1 MKKILFSISSCCIF
15 QIGLMAQIPQTP
27 LILGSTS
34 LSAGIHLKQN
44 PNTVISQEEIT
55 NNAVVVYRAGNQVK
69 LLPGFR
75 VNGLTNQGK
84 FLGIIQPNDYE
95 VVSMNTAGWSVP
107 KYEKLEL
114 GLKLPPIIQNQIND
128 FFTSNG
134 TNGIN
139 PYDPEAL
146 QINFFFALNGTQ
158 YKRSAFYYR
167 DFNVTN
173 NAWVENPTEYMHRV
187 RVAPPQTGN
196 GTFYFEVWVN
206 GVLQNPNVYNNFGTF
221 TVTPSNNHGHLTT
234 ANTNNTRKFFHED
247 GTPFF
252 GVGQNL
258 WAPGDNV
265 EPCIDQ
271 QYSSCVSPTT
281 YSKLRGWID
290 DMADNGGNFT
300 RLRIERFQFPVMWA
314 NQQYL
319 QNDPPA
325 DNDLS
330 KYLVNYDNNQKHMWE
345 LDQTFNKLEERDV
358 HAIISL
364 LQDQDFSINSV
375 YDDPINKDIWALNP
389 YSAILGQGQ
398 ANCKTFFANANAQ
411 TIYKKYLDYVIARW
425 GYSTSLGGWMMV
437 NETANLGIDVIG
449 GDATNGYITNSP
461 YNSDLTFRSHVDSW
475 ICDMKFYM
483 EQQYPWHPT
492 TTGLT
497 GFDIVNNNNTQTSV
511 YRNIPCLNFWSQND
525 YTPYVNSQNQTYFL
539 RDWYR
544 FGTAKQYFDDY
555 KPFIWGELGM
565 PDISND
571 IDKYNDRT
579 FHNANWISIISG
591 ALGTGM
597 YWNDM
602 PQAGGIN
609 HRANFKA
616 IKAFTNAV
624 DWSQP
629 WIPIVDDFDDRFG
642 TTGANG
648 KQIHTFR
655 AVTNDVKHVIAFSL
669 NKSSHWANDLASS
682 YAGNYNSLLQKQGI
696 NPNQPVYD
704 IDPSFSS
711 GNPKVEISPIQG
723 NIFGLTPYMVNK
735 YSTYGN
741 GGLVTSF
748 LQYASFGQL
757 SFNEDMPF
765 AINPLSGVPDYAY
778 IINPYPVFRT
788 SDTLA
793 FNSND
798 TVYIEPDFITDKQQ
812 YTYQYDWGNGITST
826 DSAALVH
833 YNNPGTY
840 TITLTIT
847 NDKADTSSIYT
858 QVVNVISAE
867 NQLNDAQISIYPN
880 PTLNNCFL
888 KYDETIFKQANI
900 EIYDQLGKLVLKEI
914 LNANNQINIA
924 HLNSG
929 MYFVRFYGKNY
940 NKICKLVKQ

>member
-1 MKKILFSISSCCIF
+1 MKKILLSISSCCIF
-15 QIGLMAQIPQTP
+15 QINLMSQIPQNS
-27 LILGSTS
+27 LILGNTS
-34 LSAGIHLKQN
+34 ISSGTFIKQN
-44 PNTVISQEEIT
+44 PNAVISQEEVT
-55 NNAVVVYRAGNQVK
+55 NNAVVVYRAGNHVK
-69 LLPGFR
+69 LIPGFR

-84 FLGIIQPNDYE
+84 FLGTIQPNDYE
-95 VVSMNTAGWSVP
+95 IVSMNTTGWSVP

-114 GLKLPPIIQNQIND
+114 GLKLPIVIQNQIND

-134 TNGIN
+134 ATGIN

-146 QINFFFALNGTQ
+146 LINFFFTLNGTQ
-158 YKRSAFYYR
+158 YKRRAFYYR
-167 DFNVTN
+167 DFNVAN
-173 NAWVENPTEYMHRV
+173 NNWVEQTSEYMQRV
-187 RVAPPQTGN
+187 RFSPPQTGN

-234 ANTNNTRKFFHED
+234 VNTNNTRKFFYED

-258 WAPGDNV
+258 WAPGDNALG
-265 EPCIDQ
+265 CIDQ
-271 QYSSCVSPTT
+271 TYFSCLSPTT

-290 DMADNGGNFT
+290 DMANNGGNFT
-300 RLRIERFQFPVMWA
+300 RLRIDNVQFPVMWS
-314 NQQYL
+314 NQQF
-319 QNDPPA
+319 QAGDPLP
-325 DNDLS
+325 DTDLT
-330 KYLVNYDNNQKHMWE
+330 KYLRNYDNNQKHMWE

-364 LQDQDFSINSV
+364 LQDQNYSINSV
-375 YDDPINKDIWALNP
+375 YDDPLNKDIWALNP
-389 YSAILGQGQ
+389 YSALLGQGQ
-398 ANCKTFFANANAQ
+398 ANCKTFFSNVNAQ
-411 TIYKKYLDYVIARW
+411 SIYKNYLDYVIARW

-437 NETANLGIDVIG
+437 NETANLSIDVLG
-449 GDATNGYITNSP
+449 GDAINGYITSSP
-461 YNSDLTFRSHVDSW
+461 YNTDLTFRGQVDTW

-497 GFDIVNNNNTQTSV
+497 GYDLVNNPNGTQTSV
-511 YRNIPCLNFWSQND
+511 FRNIPCLNFWSQND
-525 YTPYVNSQNQTYFL
+525 YTPYSTNNQYFL

-544 FGTAKQYFDDY
+544 FGTTKRYFDDY

-565 PDISND
+565 PDQSND

-629 WIPIVDDFDDRFG
+629 WIPIEDDFDDRFG

-655 AVTNDVKHVIAFSL
+655 AVTNDANHVIAFTL
-669 NKSSHWANDLASS
+669 NKSSHWANDPPAS
-682 YAGNYNSLLQKQGI
+682 YAGKYYDLLQEQGI
-696 NPNQPVYD
+696 AANQPVYD
-704 IDPSFSS
+704 IDPSYSS
-711 GNPKVEISPIQG
+711 GNPKVEISPVQG
-723 NIFGLTPYMVNK
+723 FNLTPFLVNK

-741 GGLVTSF
+741 GGLVSST
-748 LQYASFGQL
+748 LNYAYLFKL
-757 SFNEDMPF
+757 SFDEDMPF
-765 AINPLSGVPDYAY
+765 AINATGPKPDYAY
-778 IINPYPVFRT
+778 IINRYPVFRT
-788 SDTLA
+788 SDTLV
-793 FNSND
+793 FSNTD
-798 TVYIEPDFITDKQQ
+798 TVNLDPYFIKDKQL
-812 YTYQYDWGNGITST
+812 YTYFYDWGNGTTSS

-833 YNNPGTY
+833 YNSPGTY
-840 TITLTIT
+840 TISLTVSNNIT
-847 NDKADTSSIYT
+847 DTSAIYK
-858 QVVNVISAE
+858 QVVKVKSVDE
-867 NQLNDAQISIYPN
+867 KLNDAQISIYPN
-880 PTLNNCFL
+880 PALNSCFV
-888 KYDETIFKQANI
+888 KYDETIFKQASI
-900 EIYDQLGKLVLKEI
+900 EVYDQLGKLVLKEI
-914 LNANNQINIA
+914 LNSNNQINISL
-924 HLNSG
+924 LNSG

-940 NKICKLVKQ
+940 NKISKLVKQ